1 MIPLSKDIERVLAS
15 LRAGRL
21 KVRVPRPSDLF
32 RWKPRSFFHP
42 YPELFI
48 QTGGATDFECPAD
61 SFRLRT
67 WEVCV
72 MPTGVPHAETPVD
85 QKTPFGTIV
94 FMRARDGFLV
104 HRASAT
110 PDGGIHASQAEHL
123 VSARGRS
130 AFRYLDEI
138 SAPVAEKHRSA
149 FRQSLLEVFLVTALG
164 ELHRPSGGIDSQS
177 PLISEAEKLAR
188 TLLGNPDLSVAGI
201 ASSLGC
207 SANYLSRRFHDE
219 RGMTLGA
226 WITRER
232 LEMARDLL
240 SEQRHSISE
249 IGWMCGF
256 SSPSYFIRVF
266 RQQAGF
272 TPRAWREASVA

>member
-1 MIPLSKDIERVLAS
+1 MISLAKDIERVVAS

-21 KVRVPRPSDLF
+21 KVRVPRSSDLF

-48 QTGGATDFECPAD
+48 QTGGATDFDCPSE

-72 MPTGVPHAETPVD
+72 MPTGVPHAEKPID
-85 QKTPFGTIV
+85 LKTPFGTIV
-94 FMRARDGFLV
+94 FMRARDGFFL
-104 HRASAT
+104 HRGLGA
-110 PDGGIHASQAEHL
+110 PDGTIHGAQAEHL
-123 VSARGRS
+123 VSSRGRS
-130 AFRYLDEI
+130 AFRYLEEM
-138 SAPVAEKHRSA
+138 SASVAEKHRSG
-149 FRQSLLEVFLVTALG
+149 FRHSLLEIFLVTILG
-164 ELHRPSGGIDSQS
+164 ELHRPSGGIASRS
-177 PLISEAEKLAR
+177 PLIAEAEKLAR
-188 TLLGNPDLSVAGI
+188 TLLGNPELAVAGI
-201 ASSLGC
+201 ASTLGC
-207 SANYLSRRFHDE
+207 SADYLSRRFHEE

-240 SEQRHSISE
+240 SEPRHSVAE

-266 RQQAGF
+266 RQQTGF
-272 TPRAWREASVA
+272 TPRAWREAANS